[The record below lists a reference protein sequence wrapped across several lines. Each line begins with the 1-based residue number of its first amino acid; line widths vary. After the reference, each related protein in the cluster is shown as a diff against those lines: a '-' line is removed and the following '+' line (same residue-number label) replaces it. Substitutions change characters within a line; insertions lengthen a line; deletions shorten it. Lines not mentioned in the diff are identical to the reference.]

1 MDYTIDITT
10 MCSDSNQR
18 SEVEKDLL
26 SFAHSLKV
34 SKNDLTNESQEEIVE
49 IGWSGTGD
57 FEPIKKKLLKLAGK
71 YDLCFEIDYNTED
84 VSSGTIFIGVGAIN
98 AETEY
103 LLQELRKL
111 LPRLI
116 RRAPNLAEKLNIPE
130 KEINRSLTT
139 FIRKKSNDE

>member
-1 MDYTIDITT
+1 MEYTIDITAT
-10 MCSDSNQR
+10 CSDSNQR
-18 SEVEKDLL
+18 SDVEKDLL
-26 SFAHSLKV
+26 SFVQSLKV
-34 SKNDLTNESQEEIVE
+34 SKNDLNNSSQEEMIE
-49 IGWSGTGD
+49 IGWSGTGT
-57 FEPIKKKLLKLAGK
+57 FEPIKKKLLSLAGK
-71 YDLCFEIDYNTED
+71 YDLCFEIDYNDDE